1 MTASQT
7 PQQASACPSCGQ
19 PVWPGD
25 TFCEA
30 CGAELA
36 AAQAAGCV
44 YCRAGRVGQDG
55 YCESC
60 GRKAPSGRDHCE
72 ADLGLLAGVTDRGL
86 RHIKNEDAMALAALD
101 GPGGATAIAVVCD
114 GVSESARPDQ
124 ASLTATK
131 TALSVLLA
139 AARQGADPSAA
150 SSRAIEAAQAA
161 VAALA
166 DGPDAPSAT
175 FASAVVTAGA
185 VTVCWL
191 GDSRA
196 YWLDAGELSAA
207 QPLTTDDSLAAEMVS
222 AGLLSEAEA
231 MASPQAHVVTG
242 WLGADISDAAPHVST
257 FVPPGPGVVLVCSDG
272 LWNYEPGAAKLA
284 SRALP
289 TALRDPLGA
298 AQALTGFA
306 LARGGHDNVTV
317 ALVPFPPAGPVG
329 QVRAYPDDV
338 LDHAAVKE
346 IGDE

>member
-1 MTASQT
+1 MTTAG
-7 PQQASACPSCGQ
+7 PLEEASACPTCGQ

-25 TFCEA
+25 IFCEA

-36 AAQAAGCV
+36 AARAAVCV
-44 YCRAGRVGQDG
+44 YCHAGRLGQDG
-55 YCESC
+55 YCELC

-86 RHIKNEDAMALAALD
+86 RHIRNEDAMALAAVQA
-101 GPGGATAIAVVCD
+101 PGGATAIAVVCD

-124 ASLTATK
+124 ASLTAAK
-131 TALSVLLA
+131 TALGVLLS
-139 AARQGADPSAA
+139 AARQGGDPSSA
-150 SSRAIEAAQAA
+150 SSQAIEAAQAA
-161 VAALA
+161 VAKLA

-175 FASAVVTAGA
+175 FVSAVVTAEA
-185 VTVCWL
+185 VTLCWL

-196 YWLDAGELSAA
+196 YWLDATEPSAA
-207 QPLTTDDSLAAEMVS
+207 RPLTTDDSLAAQMVS

-242 WLGADISDAAPHVST
+242 WLGADVSDAAPHVSA

-272 LWNYEPGAAKLA
+272 LWNYEPEAAKLA

-289 TALRDPLGA
+289 AARHDPLGA

-317 ALVPFPPAGPVG
+317 ALIPFPPAGPAG
-329 QVRAYPDDV
+329 PVRVYPDD
-338 LDHAAVKE
+338 LMDQAAVKE